1 MKRVRRTK
9 KTFRDCLVCG
19 TLNSTAH
26 MGIDVCRACSIFYRR
41 SLERQKPFACRSGT
55 IRCPPG
61 KGLNC
66 RRCRLHH
73 IEKAL
78 KVSMAN
84 RDESSSDEP
93 ETFHSEYPTI
103 TLAEFPGNY
112 QAPIL
117 QLEMSSSNAAAI
129 HAPSRGMCDAC
140 SMPLLTK
147 VKTAYD
153 KLCFAR
159 LVAEQFNRK
168 DPDASLQMSTD
179 IYPVYPATFTALNKA
194 NRILMTC
201 ILEFGANA
209 FPEFVQLSDD
219 EKLAISTKFFYT
231 FRILDQSYR
240 EMKRFPNGTNR
251 NFAGYTLYLSEQV
264 VEHFFDDYDN
274 DKGDLEEAKR
284 FLLNSCRSRPKRGSH
299 ILDKMLPDHTE
310 FCALLVLLFWA
321 TFCNLYENA
330 QMEWLFAMKSIKS
343 VTNTSSKFPASC
355 TSIIGDRLSSIV
367 SSFHMLSHRDVLH
380 LDDYAMRLGELFS
393 SLPVFEA
400 HNKIKESFEVFR
412 LLDIFSDDT
421 FTYKLAK

>member
-1 MKRVRRTK
+1 
-9 KTFRDCLVCG
+9 
-19 TLNSTAH
+19 

-219 EKLAISTKFFYT
+219 EKCFI
-231 FRILDQSYR
+231 
-240 EMKRFPNGTNR
+240 R

-274 DKGDLEEAKR
+274 DKGDLEEAK
-284 FLLNSCRSRPKRGSH
+284 S
-299 ILDKMLPDHTE
+299 
-310 FCALLVLLFWA
+310 
-321 TFCNLYENA
+321 
-330 QMEWLFAMKSIKS
+330 
-343 VTNTSSKFPASC
+343 
-355 TSIIGDRLSSIV
+355 
-367 SSFHMLSHRDVLH
+367 DVLH